1 MTANRSLSIIPTVQ
15 FWLIKLLRQCT
26 YRISGFDPEA
36 PYSVDDPPFC
46 QEINQIALDNAIE
59 ALGRFPLSGWSVKP
73 FKLSWNIDFGSLWNS
88 WNPIWNGRRQSCH
101 RWAKLARIRSQIWT
115 GYEWRPDRQSSQ
127 SISRFPWIFSS
138 TDVWLRS
145 YIDTTPMIW
154 IYYPLCRAKNGPEK
168 NWKQNFYGRNTVITS
183 TFGCELF
190 KRKNYGSSSVTQDT
204 GWLSTN
210 SRCPWSSMLSL
221 LSPFV
226 TCKNNGVDL
235 YWFFERKSWLLN
247 KYIIHLYGLV
257 PMTPKAFSKRQF
269 WRKWFVRAR
278 LLRMSTSSTS
288 WIIEAV
294 VPSLKSPQ
302 TS

>member
-59 ALGRFPLSGWSVKP
+59 ALGRFPLSCWSVKP

-138 TDVWLRS
+138 TDAWLWS

-168 NWKQNFYGRNTVITS
+168 TENKISTVETLSSLPHLAVNFLKEKIMVQARSLKTPADFPQIPGVPDPACYHY
-183 TFGCELF
+183 CH
-190 KRKNYGSSSVTQDT
+190 
-204 GWLSTN
+204 
-210 SRCPWSSMLSL
+210 L
-221 LSPFV
+221 LSPARIMEWIY
-226 TCKNNGVDL
+226 TDSLRENLG
-235 YWFFERKSWLLN
+235 YWINISF
-247 KYIIHLYGLV
+247 ICTV
-257 PMTPKAFSKRQF
+257 
-269 WRKWFVRAR
+269 
-278 LLRMSTSSTS
+278 
-288 WIIEAV
+288 
-294 VPSLKSPQ
+294 
-302 TS
+302 